1 MPNAVVVVIEAGRR
15 HSNQRHLT
23 VDCRAIQRDVI
34 VSFLL
39 AMILAVSLQ
48 WRRHSSYSMIEI
60 LHREILT

>member
-48 WRRHSSYSMIEI
+48 
-60 LHREILT
+60 